1 MATLDTGRP
10 GVVETEAAR
19 LRVRLLEIF
28 WDASGL
34 PPRERRARLDGALQ
48 ESVAHLEPTTRDRV
62 VERVLEEL
70 ARWSPPEEPAAASSG
85 GDFARALRARLVGES
100 ADGVRLSAD
109 EEALLE
115 CVRVIVEHL
124 QMVSLNY
131 IGFMKKIARQVTHAL
146 PAPLQDEIK
155 AVLKHAPEAGAAAP
169 RWESLKELL
178 HRIEL
183 TRNVFY
189 SCARVAAQQA
199 LKKLIEDL
207 NPARGAEPGRGMSKR
222 AWEEF
227 ERTYEMIEALPAEVL
242 CDRYFSEAYKKEI
255 NDRAGG

>member
-10 GVVETEAAR
+10 GVVETETAR
-19 LRVRLLEIF
+19 LRVRLLETF
-28 WDASGL
+28 WDAAGL

-70 ARWSPPEEPAAASSG
+70 ARWSPPEEPAAASG
-85 GDFARALRARLVGES
+85 AGDFARALRAGLAGES
-100 ADGVRLSAD
+100 ADGVHLSPD

-115 CVRVIVEHL
+115 CVRVMVEHL
-124 QMVSLNY
+124 QMVSLNH
-131 IGFMKKIARQVTHAL
+131 IEFLKKIARRHTQVL
-146 PAPLQDEIK
+146 PSTLKDEIRN
-155 AVLKHAPEAGAAAP
+155 VLKRAPEAGPAAH
-169 RWESLKELL
+169 RWETLKELL
-178 HRIEL
+178 HRLEL

-207 NPARGAEPGRGMSKR
+207 NPARGAEAGRGMSKR

-242 CDRYFSEAYKKEI
+242 CDKYFSEAYKKEI
-255 NDRAGG
+255 NERTGG